1 MSLPGVSVAIGS
13 DPKNVLLATGVIRA
27 LCEFVG
33 LSGRETAQVEIAVAE
48 AVSNAMLHA
57 YPGQPNGEIQFVARC
72 EAGVMVIERRETGIP
87 IPALPENP
95 QMPDPLAETGRGWP
109 LIFAGVDSVAFR
121 IEDGVNVLT
130 LTKRLPA

>member
-1 MSLPGVSVAIGS
+1 MSLPGVSVAIGN
-13 DPKNVLLATGVIRA
+13 DPKNLLLATGVIRV

-33 LSGRETAQVEIAVAE
+33 LSGRETALVEIAVAE

-57 YPGQPNGEIQFVARC
+57 CADQPDAEIWLVARC
-72 EAGVMVIERRETGIP
+72 EPGVMEIERRETGIP

-95 QMPDPLAETGRGWP
+95 KMPDPLAETGRGWP
-109 LIFAGVDSVAFR
+109 LIYSGVDKVAFR
-121 IEDGVNVLT
+121 IEDGVNILT